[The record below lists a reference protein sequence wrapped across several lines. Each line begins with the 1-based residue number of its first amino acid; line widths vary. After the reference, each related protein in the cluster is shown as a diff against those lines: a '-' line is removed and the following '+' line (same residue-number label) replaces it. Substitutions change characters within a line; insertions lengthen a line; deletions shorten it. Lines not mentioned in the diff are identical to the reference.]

1 MEFRDEVRKAAAEFG
16 TPLTERQEEQFSL
29 YYSLLLEWNEKMNL
43 TAITEPREVAA
54 KHVVDSLS
62 AFDPEL
68 FREGTRVID
77 VGSGAG
83 FPGLALKIYF
93 PSMDIVLLDSLQKRV
108 KFLETVVSALGL
120 SGVACVHGRAE
131 EAARRKEYREQFDLA
146 LARAVA
152 RLSVLAEYTL
162 PFVRVGGSLL
172 ALKGA
177 RYAEEMTEAEQAA
190 KILGGGVPSAK
201 AVKLPGLDDGRAV
214 VRIVKERPTPKAYP
228 RKSGT
233 PEKKPLGGDAMKT
246 KEAKE

>member
-1 MEFRDEVRKAAAEFG
+1 MEFRGELQRAAAEFG
-16 TPLTERQEEQFSL
+16 TPLTEEQAEQFSL
-29 YYSLLLEWNEKMNL
+29 YYDLLLEWNGKMNL

-62 AFDPEL
+62 AFDGTL
-68 FREGTRVID
+68 FREGVRVVD

-93 PSMDIVLLDSLQKRV
+93 PSMEIVLLDSLQKRV

-120 SGVACVHGRAE
+120 SGVFCVHGRAE
-131 EAARRKEYREQFDLA
+131 EAA
-146 LARAVA
+146 
-152 RLSVLAEYTL
+152 
-162 PFVRVGGSLL
+162 LL

-177 RYAEEMTEAEQAA
+177 RYAEEMAEAEQAA
-190 KILGGGVPSAK
+190 KILGGGKPAAK

-214 VRIVKERPTPKAYP
+214 VRITKERPTPKAYP

-233 PEKKPLGGDAMKT
+233 PEKKPLGGDVRI
-246 KEAKE
+246 KEAEA

>member
-1 MEFRDEVRKAAAEFG
+1 MEFRGELQRAAAEFG
-16 TPLTERQEEQFSL
+16 TPLTEEQAEQFSL
-29 YYSLLLEWNEKMNL
+29 YYDLLLEWNGKMNL

-62 AFDPEL
+62 AFDGTL
-68 FREGTRVID
+68 FREGVRVVD

-93 PSMDIVLLDSLQKRV
+93 PSMEIVLQDSLQKRV

-120 SGVACVHGRAE
+120 SGISCVHGRAE

-162 PFVRVGGSLL
+162 PFVRCW
-172 ALKGA
+172 
-177 RYAEEMTEAEQAA
+177 R
-190 KILGGGVPSAK
+190 
-201 AVKLPGLDDGRAV
+201 
-214 VRIVKERPTPKAYP
+214 
-228 RKSGT
+228 
-233 PEKKPLGGDAMKT
+233 
-246 KEAKE
+246 